1 MVGVMTTLEASEKI
15 PALRGAKQREYT
27 DPEIFEQELARVFDQ
42 DWVMVGRHNSIP
54 EPGNYMTASVGK
66 RPVVC
71 IRQKDG
77 SIRAFANFCLH
88 RYAKLLEGRGKARR
102 IVCPYHAWTYEITGQ
117 LIGITD
123 PKGFG
128 DPCKSEMGLRE
139 LACEV
144 WLGFVFV
151 ALRRD
156 LPSMA
161 SKLAPLARHLENYD
175 LAAYDDRYVFDEEI
189 WAGNWKLVYENFV
202 ECYHVTYAHKQSIG
216 PTNPTRL
223 AELGPRGE
231 RQFSI
236 HYNPYQ
242 PEDLPEVHNE
252 ALDEDE
258 RRRLLVIGIY
268 PNALIAIDA
277 NFVWWMVLEPQA
289 VERTNG
295 RWGLSFTPHA
305 MTRMKDP
312 AGFAEKIREV
322 IHTATIEDKHV
333 VAAVQQ
339 GVQFGAA
346 EPGFLHGTLEIYVDE
361 FRQYLDRM
369 LGRVQASN
377 MKSNHG
383 E

>member
-1 MVGVMTTLEASEKI
+1 MTTARSNI
-15 PALRGAKQREYT
+15 NPTALRGARQREYT
-27 DPEIFEQELARVFDQ
+27 DPGTFERELARIFDR
-42 DWVMVGRHNSIP
+42 DWVMVGRQGTIP
-54 EPGNYMTASVGK
+54 EPGNYMTAILGK
-66 RPVVC
+66 RPIVC

-88 RYAKLLEGRGKARR
+88 RYSKLLQGSGKVGR
-102 IVCPYHAWTYEITGQ
+102 IVCPYHSWTYEITGR

-123 PKGFG
+123 PQGFG
-128 DPCKSEMGLRE
+128 DACKTELGLQE

-151 ALRRD
+151 ALRHD

-161 SKLAPLARHLENYD
+161 SKLEPLARHLEHYD
-175 LAAYDDRYVFDEEI
+175 LSTYEDRFVFDEEV

-223 AELGPRGE
+223 AEIGPRGQP
-231 RQFSI
+231 QFSI
-236 HYNPYQ
+236 HYNPYR
-242 PEDLPEVHNE
+242 PEDYPEVHND
-252 ALDEDE
+252 ALDDDE

-268 PNALIAIDA
+268 PNALVAIDA
-277 NFVWWMVLEPQA
+277 NFVWWMMLEPQA
-289 VERTNG
+289 VDRTNG

-305 MTRMKDP
+305 MRKMKDP
-312 AGFAEKIREV
+312 AAFADNIREV
-322 IHTATIEDKHV
+322 IRTATAEDKRV

-339 GVQFGAA
+339 GVGFGAA
-346 EPGFLHGTLEIYVDE
+346 EPGFLHSTLEIYVDE

-369 LGRVQASN
+369 LGRETADT
-377 MKSNHG
+377 
-383 E
+383 

>member
-1 MVGVMTTLEASEKI
+1 MNGDITTREARENI
-15 PALRGAKQREYT
+15 PALRGARQREYT
-27 DPEIFEQELARVFDQ
+27 DPAIFEQELAHVFDN
-42 DWVMVGRHNSIP
+42 DWVMVGRQNSIP
-54 EPGNYMTASVGK
+54 EPGNYMTATIGR
-66 RPVVC
+66 RPIVC

-88 RYAKLLEGRGKARR
+88 RYARLLDGRGKVLRR

-128 DPCKSEMGLRE
+128 DACKSEMGLQE

-161 SKLAPLARHLENYD
+161 SKLAPLARHLAHYD
-175 LAAYDDRYVFDEEI
+175 LSTYEDRYVFDEEI

-223 AELGPRGE
+223 AELGPRSQ
-231 RQFSI
+231 RQFSV
-236 HYNPYQ
+236 HYNPYR
-242 PEDLPEVHNE
+242 PEDYPEIHNE

-268 PNALIAIDA
+268 PNALVAIDA
-277 NFVWWMVLEPQA
+277 NFVWWMMLEPQA
-289 VERTNG
+289 MDRTNG

-305 MTRMKDP
+305 MSRMKDP
-312 AGFAEKIREV
+312 AAFAEKVREV
-322 IHTATIEDKHV
+322 IHTATIEDKRV

-339 GVQFGAA
+339 GVQFGTA
-346 EPGFLHGTLEIYVDE
+346 EPGFLHSTLEIYVDE

-369 LGRVQASN
+369 LGRG
-377 MKSNHG
+377 KS
-383 E
+383 